1 MLRELGHFKNMI
13 APALFSSENLRE
25 IMLGKDYKSVYG
37 SETAIIKAMKNHI
50 YSHLFIDDT
59 IDSTESYIFFDVVIP
74 KISSGMKLCTVYLYA
89 FCHKQILNTYAKVG
103 YEGNRA
109 DILCQIAEEVLL
121 DPKIIRQF
129 GIGKLTLHSVKL
141 FNNQKNFYGKVLEF
155 SVPDFR

>member
-59 IDSTESYIFFDVVIP
+59 IP